1 MDTTFA
7 YQCLHHKTYAQYLR
21 YETYKTAYVIHP
33 IGAAIKEFGIVLD
46 GCLKA
51 EKYTVNGDDV
61 FCAYFEDNDIFPEFL
76 YFTGNKIY
84 SYSLIAVKKTEV
96 AWMPASV
103 FERMI
108 QEDHDML
115 YSFMLYIAHRGMKNQ
130 TLLNCLHYQTIHQRI
145 AFWLLSMN
153 NLSQDEHIPLP
164 RSQTVWASPCI
175 PLFLKPGTQAYGER
189 GIFPHQRPC
198 IDPARSAGVG
208 TASVICP
215 AAAYSGS
222 SISLSR

>member
-115 YSFMLYIAHRGMKNQ
+115 
-130 TLLNCLHYQTIHQRI
+130 
-145 AFWLLSMN
+145 
-153 NLSQDEHIPLP
+153 
-164 RSQTVWASPCI
+164 
-175 PLFLKPGTQAYGER
+175 
-189 GIFPHQRPC
+189 
-198 IDPARSAGVG
+198 
-208 TASVICP
+208 
-215 AAAYSGS
+215 
-222 SISLSR
+222 

>member
-164 RSQTVWASPCI
+164 RSQPVWANTLHVSRSS
-175 PLFLKPGTQAYGER
+175 LNQELKHMENAGYFRIKGHVLILLDQQALE
-189 GIFPHQRPC
+189 Q
-198 IDPARSAGVG
+198 
-208 TASVICP
+208 
-215 AAAYSGS
+215 
-222 SISLSR
+222 LL

>member
-84 SYSLIAVKKTEV
+84 SYSLIAVKK
-96 AWMPASV
+96 
-103 FERMI
+103 
-108 QEDHDML
+108 
-115 YSFMLYIAHRGMKNQ
+115 N
-130 TLLNCLHYQTIHQRI
+130 
-145 AFWLLSMN
+145 
-153 NLSQDEHIPLP
+153 
-164 RSQTVWASPCI
+164 RSR
-175 PLFLKPGTQAYGER
+175 L
-189 GIFPHQRPC
+189 
-198 IDPARSAGVG
+198 DAGF
-208 TASVICP
+208 CF
-215 AAAYSGS
+215 
-222 SISLSR
+222 

>member
-84 SYSLIAVKKTEV
+84 S
-96 AWMPASV
+96 
-103 FERMI
+103 RMSI
-108 QEDHDML
+108 FPSPDLRQ
-115 YSFMLYIAHRGMKNQ
+115 SGPI
-130 TLLNCLHYQTIHQRI
+130 
-145 AFWLLSMN
+145 LSMY
-153 NLSQDEHIPLP
+153 PALP
-164 RSQTVWASPCI
+164 
-175 PLFLKPGTQAYGER
+175 
-189 GIFPHQRPC
+189 
-198 IDPARSAGVG
+198 
-208 TASVICP
+208 
-215 AAAYSGS
+215 
-222 SISLSR
+222 